1 MTPPPLAGGFGYRDC
16 TWDIM
21 GYHGNSWASMERR
34 PPPTPAR
41 LALIR
46 RLNRPLAPPGLKE
59 WLKAA
64 GRIGPGGSPSPS
76 STLSAL
82 LGPTPLMRLIKRH
95 AMRVSP
101 HLKRKKWCT

>member
-1 MTPPPLAGGFGYRDC
+1 MGNLGRQWNGAPL
-16 TWDIM
+16 
-21 GYHGNSWASMERR
+21 
-34 PPPTPAR
+34 TPAR

-46 RLNRPLAPPGLKE
+46 CLNRPLAPPGLKE

-82 LGPTPLMRLIKRH
+82 HADRHRWCVWSSRAIGFASAPATNERARESLG
-95 AMRVSP
+95 AV
-101 HLKRKKWCT
+101 LKRTARDDKFR